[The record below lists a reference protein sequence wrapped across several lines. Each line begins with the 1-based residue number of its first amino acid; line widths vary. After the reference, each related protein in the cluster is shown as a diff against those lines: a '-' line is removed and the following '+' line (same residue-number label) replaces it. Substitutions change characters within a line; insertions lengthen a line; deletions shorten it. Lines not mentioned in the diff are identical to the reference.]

1 MSEFIFV
8 YGTLR
13 PAMAPPEMKDIV
25 GRWRPVGSATV
36 LGQLLD
42 LGDYTGAVLD
52 ANTSSRIVGEVFEL
66 PNDPAMMAE
75 LDEYEGFDPDEAETS
90 LFCRVKTEV
99 KLASGGNRSCWMY
112 VYNRDAS
119 DAASRA
125 GRKVS
130 KPAAAAASV
139 RSGAGKAQKKS
150 LPKTTRTEKELNEQT
165 QTATFTLEQAQALE
179 SQFLMQTYAR
189 NPVMLVRGKGST
201 LYDDTGKAYLDF
213 ISGIGVNV
221 LGYDHPRVRRVLREQ
236 GDLLHTSNLY
246 YHPFQGQ
253 LAERLAKAAGMA
265 RAFFCNTGT
274 EANEGALKLARGF
287 HHRQGRTNQ
296 TEIVALT
303 NSFHGRTLGAL
314 SLTGQEKYRKP
325 FEPLIPGVRF
335 VDPNNCAD
343 NFAEARAAITERTAA
358 VFIETIQGESGVVS
372 ISDEFLK
379 VVRQRCDETGAL
391 LVLDEVQCGLGRTG
405 KLFAFENTSVKPDV
419 LCVAKPLG
427 LGVPL
432 GAFLVA
438 EKFVEGLK
446 AGDHGT
452 TFGGGPLACR
462 LSLEFLQ
469 MLDEENLMQRVM
481 EVGTFFRK
489 KLRRLQRDVPGA
501 IKEVRGM
508 GLMVAAE
515 LSFSGKAVVA
525 KMLERGFLM
534 NCTHDTVLRFLPPYI
549 VKKAEITALVTALG
563 EVLTEEA
570 KSLTTN

>member
-13 PAMAPPEMKDIV
+13 PAMAPPEMKHIV
-25 GRWRPVGSATV
+25 ERWKPVGSATV

-52 ANTSSRIVGEVFEL
+52 ANTSSRIIGEVFEL
-66 PNDPAMMAE
+66 PKDPAMMAE
-75 LDEYEGFDPDEAETS
+75 LDEYEGFDTDEPETS
-90 LFCRVKTEV
+90 LFRRVKADV
-99 KLASGGNRSCWMY
+99 KLASGGNQSCWMY
-112 VYNRDAS
+112 VYNRDAA
-119 DAASRA
+119 DAASRN
-125 GRKVS
+125 GRQIS
-130 KPAAAAASV
+130 KPAAAAAV
-139 RSGAGKAQKKS
+139 AGRAQKKS
-150 LPKTTRTEKELNEQT
+150 SRKPNKTEKELNEQD
-165 QTATFTLEQAQALE
+165 QTATFTLEQAQTLE

-189 NPVMLVRGKGST
+189 NPVMLVRAKGST
-201 LYDDTGKAYLDF
+201 IYDANGKAYLDF

-253 LAERLAKAAGMA
+253 LAEKLAKAAGMA
-265 RAFFCNTGT
+265 RVFFCNTGT

-287 HHRQGRTNQ
+287 HYRQGRTEQ
-296 TEIVALT
+296 TEFVALT

-314 SLTGQEKYRKP
+314 SITGQEKYRKP
-325 FEPLIPGVRF
+325 FEPLIPGVHF
-335 VDPNNCAD
+335 IDPNNCAD

-358 VFIETIQGESGVVS
+358 VLIETIQGESGVVA

-469 MLDEENLMQRVM
+469 MLDEEHLMQRVM
-481 EVGTFFRK
+481 EVGNFFRK

-515 LSFSGKAVVA
+515 LNFSGKNVVA

-549 VKKAEITALVTALG
+549 IKKAEITALVMALG
-563 EVLTEEA
+563 EVLAEETKA
-570 KSLTTN
+570 TTDEHR

>member
-1 MSEFIFV
+1 MNEFIFV

-13 PAMAPPEMKDIV
+13 PSAAPPEMKHIV
-25 GRWRPVGSATV
+25 ERWKSVGSGTV

-52 ANTSSRIVGEVFEL
+52 ANTSSRIVGEAFEM

-75 LDEYEGFDPDEAETS
+75 LDEYEGFEPDEPETS
-90 LFCRVKTEV
+90 LFCRVKANV

-112 VYNRDAS
+112 VYNREAS
-119 DAASRA
+119 AQAART
-125 GRKVS
+125 GREVS
-130 KPAAAAASV
+130 KPAAAAAV
-139 RSGAGKAQKKS
+139 AGKVQKKS
-150 LPKTTRTEKELNEQT
+150 SRTTKKTEKELNEQS
-165 QTATFTLEQAQALE
+165 QTTSFTLEQAQGLE

-201 LYDDTGKAYLDF
+201 LYDDKGKAYLDF

-253 LAERLAKAAGMA
+253 LAAALAKAAGLA

-274 EANEGALKLARGF
+274 EANEGVLKLARGF
-287 HHRQGRTNQ
+287 HHRQGRTEQ
-296 TEIVALT
+296 TEFVSLT

-325 FEPLIPGVRF
+325 FEPLIPGVKF
-335 VDPNNCAD
+335 IDPMNSAD

-358 VFIETIQGESGVVS
+358 VLVETIQGESGVVA
-372 ISDEFLK
+372 ISDEFLQA
-379 VVRQRCDETGAL
+379 VRQRCDETGAL
-391 LVLDEVQCGLGRTG
+391 FILDEVQCGLGRTG
-405 KLFAFENTSVKPDV
+405 KLFAFENTPVKPDV

-432 GAFLVA
+432 GAFIVA

-469 MLDEENLMQRVM
+469 MLDEEHLMQRVT
-481 EVGTFFRK
+481 EVGNYFRK
-489 KLRRLQRDVPGA
+489 KLRRLQREIPGP

-515 LSFSGKAVVA
+515 LAFSGKGVVA
-525 KMLERGFLM
+525 KMLERGFLV

-549 VKKAEITALVTALG
+549 IKKAEITAMITALA
-563 EVLTEEA
+563 EVLVEEA
-570 KSLTTN
+570 KAAGGSAVA

>member
-13 PAMAPPEMKDIV
+13 PAMAPPEMKHIV
-25 GRWRPVGSATV
+25 ERWKPVGSATV

-42 LGDYTGAVLD
+42 LGDYTGAMLD
-52 ANTSSRIVGEVFEL
+52 ANTSSRIIGEVFEL

-75 LDEYEGFDPDEAETS
+75 LDEYEGFEPDEPDTS
-90 LFCRVKTEV
+90 LFCRVKADV
-99 KLASGGNRSCWMY
+99 KLASGVIQPCWMY
-112 VYNRDAS
+112 VYNREAS
-119 DAASRA
+119 DTATRN
-125 GRKVS
+125 GREVS
-130 KPAAAAASV
+130 KPAVAAAV
-139 RSGAGKAQKKS
+139 AGRAQKKS
-150 LPKTTRTEKELNEQT
+150 SRKPNKTEKELNEQT
-165 QTATFTLEQAQALE
+165 QTPTFTLEQAQALE

-189 NPVMLVRGKGST
+189 NPVMLVRAKGST
-201 LYDDTGKAYLDF
+201 IYDANGKAYLDF

-253 LAERLAKAAGMA
+253 LAEKLANAAGMA
-265 RAFFCNTGT
+265 RVFFCNTGT

-287 HHRQGRTNQ
+287 HHRQGRTEQ
-296 TEIVALT
+296 TEFVALT

-314 SLTGQEKYRKP
+314 SITGQEKYRKP

-335 VDPNNCAD
+335 IDPNNCAD

-358 VFIETIQGESGVVS
+358 VLIETIQGESGVVA
-372 ISDEFLK
+372 INDEFLK

-469 MLDEENLMQRVM
+469 MLDEEHLMQRVM
-481 EVGTFFRK
+481 EVGNFFRK

-501 IKEVRGM
+501 VKEVRGM
-508 GLMVAAE
+508 GLMVGAE
-515 LSFSGKAVVA
+515 LNFSGKTVVA

-549 VKKAEITALVTALG
+549 IKKAEITALVTALG
-563 EVLTEEA
+563 EVLAEE
-570 KSLTTN
+570 TTLVQQQEN

>member
-1 MSEFIFV
+1 MTEFIFV

-13 PAMAPPEMKDIV
+13 PSQAPPEMKEVV
-25 GRWRPVGSATV
+25 GRWKPAGAATV
-36 LGQLLD
+36 LGQLVD

-52 ANTSSRIVGEVFEL
+52 ANTTSRIIGEVYEL
-66 PNDPAMMAE
+66 PNDPAMMAT
-75 LDEYEGFDPDEAETS
+75 LDEYEGFDADEPETS
-90 LFCRVKTEV
+90 LFCRVKTQV
-99 KLASGGNRSCWMY
+99 KLASGGNQPCWMY
-112 VYNRDAS
+112 VYNRDA
-119 DAASRA
+119 AEQASRT
-125 GRKVS
+125 GREVN
-130 KPAAAAASV
+130 KPVAAAAA
-139 RSGAGKAQKKS
+139 AGKAQKKS
-150 LPKTTRTEKELNEQT
+150 SRKTSKSEKELDEQT
-165 QTATFTLEQAQALE
+165 QTASFTLEQAQALE

-189 NPVMLVRGKGST
+189 NPVMLVRGKGCT
-201 LYDDTGKAYLDF
+201 MYDANGKAYLDF

-265 RAFFCNTGT
+265 RTFFCNTGT
-274 EANEGALKLARGF
+274 EANEGVLKLARGY
-287 HHRQGRTNQ
+287 HYRQGREHQ
-296 TEIVALT
+296 TEFVSLT

-314 SLTGQEKYRKP
+314 SITGQDKYRKP
-325 FEPLIPGVRF
+325 FEPLIPGVKF

-358 VFIETIQGESGVVS
+358 VLIETIQGESGVVA
-372 ISDEFLK
+372 ISDSFLQ

-391 LVLDEVQCGLGRTG
+391 LILDEVQCGLGRTG
-405 KLFAFENTSVKPDV
+405 KLFAFEHTSVKPDV

-432 GAFLVA
+432 GAFIVA

-469 MLDEENLMQRVM
+469 MLDEEHLMQRVM

-489 KLRRLQRDVPGA
+489 KLRRLQREVPGT
-501 IKEVRGM
+501 IKDVRGM
-508 GLMVAAE
+508 GLMVGAE
-515 LSFSGKAVVA
+515 IAFNGKGVVA

-549 VKKAEITALVTALG
+549 IKKAEITAMVTALA
-563 EVLTEEA
+563 EVLVEEA
-570 KSLTTN
+570 KAAEISTAV

>member
-13 PAMAPPEMKDIV
+13 PAMAPPEMKHIV
-25 GRWRPVGSATV
+25 ERWKPVGSATV

-52 ANTSSRIVGEVFEL
+52 ANTSSRIIGEVFEL
-66 PNDPAMMAE
+66 PNDPAMLAE
-75 LDEYEGFDPDEAETS
+75 LDEYEGFEPDEPETS
-90 LFCRVKTEV
+90 LFCRVKADV
-99 KLASGGNRSCWMY
+99 KLASGGNQSCWLY
-112 VYNRDAS
+112 VHNRNAA
-119 DAASRA
+119 DAASRN
-125 GRKVS
+125 GRQVS
-130 KPAAAAASV
+130 KPAAAAAV
-139 RSGAGKAQKKS
+139 AGKSQKKS
-150 LPKTTRTEKELNEQT
+150 SRKTTKPERELNEQN
-165 QTATFTLEQAQALE
+165 QVPTFTFDQAQALE

-189 NPVMLVRGKGST
+189 NPVMLVRAKGST
-201 LYDDTGKAYLDF
+201 IYDANGKAYLDF

-253 LAERLAKAAGMA
+253 LAEKLAKAAGMA
-265 RAFFCNTGT
+265 RVFFCNTGT

-287 HHRQGRTNQ
+287 HHRQGREHQ
-296 TEIVALT
+296 TEFVALT

-314 SLTGQEKYRKP
+314 SITGQEKYRKP

-335 VDPNNCAD
+335 IDPNNCAD
-343 NFAEARAAITERTAA
+343 DFAEARAAITDRTAA
-358 VFIETIQGESGVVS
+358 VLIETIQGESGVVA
-372 ISDEFLK
+372 ISDDFLK

-438 EKFVEGLK
+438 EKFIEGLK

-469 MLDEENLMQRVM
+469 MLDEEHLMQRVM
-481 EVGTFFRK
+481 EVGNFFRK

-501 IKEVRGM
+501 VKEVRGM

-515 LSFSGKAVVA
+515 LNFSGKNVVA
-525 KMLERGFLM
+525 KMLEKGFLM

-549 VKKAEITALVTALG
+549 IKKAEITALVTALG
-563 EVLTEEA
+563 EVLAEEA
-570 KSLTTN
+570 QQFQQ

>member
-13 PAMAPPEMKDIV
+13 PAMAPPEMKSIV
-25 GRWRPVGSATV
+25 GRWKPAGSATV
-36 LGQLLD
+36 LGQLVD

-75 LDEYEGFDPDEAETS
+75 LDEYEGFDPDEADTS

-99 KLASGGNRSCWMY
+99 KLASGGNRTCWMY
-112 VYNRDAS
+112 VYNHDAA
-119 DAASRA
+119 DAASRN
-125 GRKVS
+125 GRQVS
-130 KPAAAAASV
+130 KPAAVAAT
-139 RSGAGKAQKKS
+139 AGKAQKKS
-150 LPKTTRTEKELNEQT
+150 SRKTTKPEKELNEQN
-165 QTATFTLEQAQALE
+165 QAPTFTLEQAQDLE

-189 NPVMLVRGKGST
+189 NPVMLVRAKGST
-201 LYDDTGKAYLDF
+201 IYDANGRAYLDF

-221 LGYDHPRVRRVLREQ
+221 LGYDHPRVRRVLREH

-253 LAERLAKAAGMA
+253 LAEKLAKASGMA
-265 RAFFCNTGT
+265 RVFFCNTGT

-287 HHRQGRTNQ
+287 HHRQGRIEQ
-296 TEIVALT
+296 TEFVALT

-314 SLTGQEKYRKP
+314 SITGQEKYRTP
-325 FEPLIPGVRF
+325 FEPLIPGVHF
-335 VDPNNCAD
+335 IDPNNCAD

-358 VFIETIQGESGVVS
+358 VFVETIQGESGIVAV
-372 ISDEFLK
+372 SDEFLK

-501 IKEVRGM
+501 IQEVRGM

-515 LSFSGKAVVA
+515 LTFSGKNVVA

-549 VKKAEITALVTALG
+549 IKKAEITALVTALG
-563 EVLTEEA
+563 EVLAEEA
-570 KSLTTN
+570 KLLRQD

>member
-13 PAMAPPEMKDIV
+13 PSQAPPEMKDV
-25 GRWRPVGSATV
+25 VRRWKAAGSATV

-52 ANTSSRIVGEVFEL
+52 ANTSSRIVGEVYEL
-66 PNDPAMMAE
+66 PNDPAMMAT

-90 LFCRVKTEV
+90 LFHRVKTEV
-99 KLASGGNRSCWMY
+99 KLASGGNRACWMY
-112 VYNRDAS
+112 VYNRDAA
-119 DAASRA
+119 DAASRN
-125 GRKVS
+125 GRQVS
-130 KPAAAAASV
+130 KPAAAAAT
-139 RSGAGKAQKKS
+139 AGRAQKKS
-150 LPKTTRTEKELNEQT
+150 SRKTTKTEKELNEQT
-165 QTATFTLEQAQALE
+165 QAAAFTLEQAQALE

-201 LYDDTGKAYLDF
+201 LYDANGKAYLDF

-221 LGYDHPRVRRVLREQ
+221 LGYDHPRIRRVLREQ

-253 LAERLAKAAGMA
+253 LAAALAKAAGMA
-265 RAFFCNTGT
+265 RVFFCNTGT
-274 EANEGALKLARGF
+274 EANEGVLKLARGF
-287 HHRQGRTNQ
+287 HRRQGRENQ
-296 TEIVALT
+296 TEFVALT

-314 SLTGQEKYRKP
+314 SLTGQEKYRAP
-325 FEPLIPGVRF
+325 FEPLIPGVSF
-335 VDPNNCAD
+335 IDPNNTAD
-343 NFAEARAAITERTAA
+343 DFAEARAAITERTAA
-358 VFIETIQGESGVVS
+358 VFIETIQGESGIVAV
-372 ISDEFLK
+372 SDEFLK
-379 VVRQRCDETGAL
+379 AVRQRCDETGAL

-405 KLFAFENTSVKPDV
+405 KLFAFENTPVKPDV

-432 GAFLVA
+432 GAFIVA

-446 AGDHGT
+446 AGEHGT

-469 MLDEENLMQRVM
+469 MLDEEQLMQRVM
-481 EVGTFFRK
+481 EVGNFFRK

-508 GLMVAAE
+508 GLMVGAE
-515 LSFSGKAVVA
+515 LNFSGKTVAA
-525 KMLERGFLM
+525 KMLERGFLI

-549 VKKAEITALVTALG
+549 IKKAEITALVTALG
-563 EVLTEEA
+563 EVIAEEA
-570 KSLTTN
+570 KGTTDEHR

>member
-13 PAMAPPEMKDIV
+13 PAMAPPEMKHIV
-25 GRWRPVGSATV
+25 GRWKPVGSGTV

-52 ANTSSRIVGEVFEL
+52 ANTSSRIVGEAFEM
-66 PNDPAMMAE
+66 PNDPAMLAE
-75 LDEYEGFDPDEAETS
+75 LDEYEGFEPDEPETS

-99 KLASGGNRSCWMY
+99 KLASGGNQSCWMY
-112 VYNRDAS
+112 VYNHGAV
-119 DAASRA
+119 DAASRN
-125 GRKVS
+125 GRQMS
-130 KPAAAAASV
+130 KPAAAAAT
-139 RSGAGKAQKKS
+139 AGKAQKKS
-150 LPKTTRTEKELNEQT
+150 SRKTTKPEKELNEQN
-165 QTATFTLEQAQALE
+165 QAPTFTLEQAQDLE

-189 NPVMLVRGKGST
+189 NPVMLVRAKGST
-201 LYDDTGKAYLDF
+201 IFDANGKAYLDF

-253 LAERLAKAAGMA
+253 LAEKLAKAAGMA
-265 RAFFCNTGT
+265 RVFFCNTGT

-287 HHRQGRTNQ
+287 HHRQGRIEQ
-296 TEIVALT
+296 TEFVALT

-325 FEPLIPGVRF
+325 FEPLIPGVSF
-335 VDPNNCAD
+335 IDPNNCAD

-358 VFIETIQGESGVVS
+358 VFIETIQGESGVVA

-379 VVRQRCDETGAL
+379 VIRQRCDETGAL

-501 IKEVRGM
+501 IQEVRGM

-515 LSFSGKAVVA
+515 LNFSGKNVVA

-549 VKKAEITALVTALG
+549 IKKAEITALVTALG
-563 EVLTEEA
+563 EVLAEEP
-570 KSLTTN
+570 KQMQQQDN

>member
-13 PAMAPPEMKDIV
+13 PAMAPPEMKHIV
-25 GRWRPVGSATV
+25 ERWKPVGSATV

-52 ANTSSRIVGEVFEL
+52 ANTSSRIIGEVFEL
-66 PNDPAMMAE
+66 PKDPAMMAE
-75 LDEYEGFDPDEAETS
+75 LDEYEGFEPDEPETS
-90 LFCRVKTEV
+90 LFRRVKADV
-99 KLASGGNRSCWMY
+99 KLASGGNQSCWMY
-112 VYNRDAS
+112 VYNRDAA
-119 DAASRA
+119 DAASRN
-125 GRKVS
+125 GRSVS
-130 KPAAAAASV
+130 KPAAAAAV
-139 RSGAGKAQKKS
+139 AGRAQKKS
-150 LPKTTRTEKELNEQT
+150 SRKPNKTEKELNEQD

-189 NPVMLVRGKGST
+189 NPVMLVRAKGST
-201 LYDDTGKAYLDF
+201 IYDANGKAYLDF

-253 LAERLAKAAGMA
+253 LAEKLAKAAGMA
-265 RAFFCNTGT
+265 RVFFCNTGT

-287 HHRQGRTNQ
+287 HHRQGRTGQ
-296 TEIVALT
+296 TEFVALT

-314 SLTGQEKYRKP
+314 SITGQEKYRKP
-325 FEPLIPGVRF
+325 FEPLIPGVYF
-335 VDPNNCAD
+335 IDPNNCAD
-343 NFAEARAAITERTAA
+343 NFAEARAVITERTAA
-358 VFIETIQGESGVVS
+358 VLIETIQGESGVVP

-379 VVRQRCDETGAL
+379 VVRKRCDETGAL

-469 MLDEENLMQRVM
+469 MLDEEHLMQRVM
-481 EVGTFFRK
+481 EVGNFFRK

-501 IKEVRGM
+501 VKEIRGM

-515 LSFSGKAVVA
+515 LNFSGKNVVA

-549 VKKAEITALVTALG
+549 IKKAEITALVTAFG
-563 EVLTEEA
+563 EVIAEEA
-570 KSLTTN
+570 KGTTNEHR